1 MAQREESYTFD
12 APSAFINFTAL
23 DEDGGP
29 HDDTWFDQK
38 DNQENAP
45 LAQPTIRLPTARTPL
60 RMANLPQAIVTP
72 LLKSEDVPHTG
83 KKEAVASRPVLTN
96 ICESLEAWRV
106 TAKGVPGPGGQ
117 PRRTSKRLSAQK
129 RPERPRCPSGPRPSA
144 TPDANHRVPPS
155 KKRKISNSRG
165 KATGS
170 NSQGGKAGEPPLLRK
185 KVVKSTEEQELETR
199 MRMQQEVMEMRRK
212 NEESLKAALAGAG
225 KPVKKTSGHVT
236 KTVDFH
242 FCTDQRVKAPPAD
255 SQEPYRETS
264 FTSHLRKH
272 PPSPVQGC
280 KGPTVPKPFNLS
292 RGKKR
297 QLEEAGA
304 GGTGGPGYVPL
315 AQQIEAFQRRT
326 PTRYHLRSKKDND
339 VVLPTKPS
347 VSKLTQPRTPSFQ
360 TKGRL
365 RPPTCKSAAQLEA
378 EELEK
383 LQQYKFKAREVDP
396 RILEGGPI
404 LPKKPPVKPPTQPV
418 GFDLEIER
426 RIQEREGKK
435 PAEEEEEEAAAFEFH
450 PRPCPTKILEDVVG
464 VPQKRQLPITVPKS
478 PAFALKNRMRG
489 IARDEDEEE
498 EAPLRARPV
507 PHYGVPFKPTAPEP
521 RGLDVRPFSFDAR
534 DRERQLHKERMM
546 EEMRRE
552 EEQVPK
558 FKAHP
563 VPAFDTVVLPE
574 KKVKTAT
581 QLEPFRLQTDERG
594 AVKAETWKQ
603 QLEEDLRQQKEA
615 ACFKARPNTIIH
627 QEPFVPKR
635 DSKLATA
642 QDGFELATEKRAR
655 ERQEF
660 EKQVAELEAQRAQQ
674 QEQERQRQEDDRRE
688 ALAKLRQD
696 TVHKANPIRKYRSV
710 DVKPSDQP
718 LTTPVSPNFSDRFK
732 C

>member
-1 MAQREESYTFD
+1 MAQREESYSFD

-23 DEDGGP
+23 DEDDG
-29 HDDTWFDQK
+29 HHADTWFDQK
-38 DNQENAP
+38 ADQENVP
-45 LAQPTIRLPTARTPL
+45 PAQPAIRLPTAKTPL
-60 RMANLPQAIVTP
+60 RAANLPQAIVTP
-72 LLKSEDVPHTG
+72 LLKSG
-83 KKEAVASRPVLTN
+83 KETPAS
-96 ICESLEAWRV
+96 CEFESTPAGSVHE
-106 TAKGVPGPGGQ
+106 
-117 PRRTSKRLSAQK
+117 
-129 RPERPRCPSGPRPSA
+129 GPRPGPRSVRRRNGAAGGDRRPARPDRLASDPSA
-144 TPDANHRVPPS
+144 GLIERGALKARPRPSGLSGGGEGGVPSPPTHPVAPS
-155 KKRKISNSRG
+155 P
-165 KATGS
+165 
-170 NSQGGKAGEPPLLRK
+170 AGYRK

-212 NEESLKAALAGAG
+212 NEESLKAALAGVG

-242 FCTDQRVKAPPAD
+242 FCTDQR
-255 SQEPYRETS
+255 PYRETT
-264 FTSHLRKH
+264 FPSHLRKH
-272 PPSPVQGC
+272 PPSPGC

-297 QLEEAGA
+297 QLEEGAA
-304 GGTGGPGYVPL
+304 GGGGAPGYVPL
-315 AQQIEAFQRRT
+315 AQQVEAFQRRT
-326 PTRYHLRSKKDND
+326 PSRYHLRSKKDGD
-339 VVLPTKPS
+339 VLLPPKPNAP
-347 VSKLTQPRTPSFQ
+347 KLTQPRTPSFQ

-418 GFDLEIER
+418 AFDLEIER

-435 PAEEEEEEAAAFEFH
+435 PLAEEEEDAAAFEFH

-489 IARDEDEEE
+489 ITRDEDEE

-534 DRERQLHKERMM
+534 DRQRQLHKEKMM
-546 EEMRRE
+546 EELRRE
-552 EEQVPK
+552 EVPK

-563 VPAFDTVVLPE
+563 LPAFDTVVLPE
-574 KKVKTAT
+574 RKVKTAT
-581 QLEPFRLQTDERG
+581 QLEPFHLHTDERG
-594 AVKAETWKQ
+594 ALKAETWKQ

-615 ACFKARPNTIIH
+615 ACFKARPNVIIH
-627 QEPFVPKR
+627 QEPFVPRK
-635 DSKLATA
+635 DSKLATGGEGSLRIA
-642 QDGFELATEKRAR
+642 PDGFELATEKRAR

-660 EKQVAELEAQRAQQ
+660 EKQLAELEAQRAQR

-696 TVHKANPIRKYRSV
+696 TVHRANPIRKYRSV
-710 DVKPSDQP
+710 EVKPSDQP
-718 LTTPVSPNFSDRFK
+718 LTTPVSPKFSDRFK